1 MDWKLYFVQGIELIF
16 LGIGTYYD
24 VKNQELSLRFLL
36 LFLLLSIFSNLILSY
51 QSLSDFLIGGC
62 IGCVFL
68 GVGWLTKEE
77 IGYGDGIGL
86 VILGILKGWRG
97 LIPIMFMAFLLSGIY
112 GVWKLIG
119 LKESGDSTM
128 PFFPFLL
135 IASIGI
141 ILV

>member
-24 VKNQELSLRFLL
+24 VKNQQLSLRFLL
-36 LFLLLSIFSNLILSY
+36 LFLISSVFGNLTLGY
-51 QSLSDFLIGGC
+51 QSRSDFLIGGC

-135 IASIGI
+135 IASVGMIW
-141 ILV
+141 V

>member
-1 MDWKLYFVQGIELIF
+1 MEWKLYLIQGIEFIF
-16 LGIGTYYD
+16 LGIGSYYD

-36 LFLLLSIFSNLILSY
+36 PFLSISIFSNLILRY
-51 QSLSDFLIGGC
+51 QSQTDWLIGGC

-97 LIPIMFMAFLLSGIY
+97 LIPMMFMAFLLSGIY
-112 GVWKLIG
+112 GEWKLIG
-119 LKESGDSTM
+119 LKESSDSVM

-135 IASIGI
+135 IASVGM
-141 ILV
+141 ILI

>member
-1 MDWKLYFVQGIELIF
+1 MDWKLCFIQGVELIF
-16 LGIGTYYD
+16 LGIGSYYD
-24 VKNQELSLRFLL
+24 VKDQELSTRFLL
-36 LFLLLSIFSNLILSY
+36 IFLLISIIGNLILRY
-51 QSLSDFLIGGC
+51 QNLSDWLTGGC

-68 GVGWLTKEE
+68 GVGWLTKEK

-86 VILGILKGWRG
+86 VTLGILKGWRG
-97 LIPIMFMAFLLSGIY
+97 LMPMMFMAFLLSGIY

-135 IASIGI
+135 ITSVGM

>member
-16 LGIGTYYD
+16 LGIRTYYD

-62 IGCVFL
+62 IGCEFL
-68 GVGWLTKEE
+68 GVGWLRKEE

-86 VILGILKGWRG
+86 V
-97 LIPIMFMAFLLSGIY
+97 S
-112 GVWKLIG
+112 
-119 LKESGDSTM
+119 
-128 PFFPFLL
+128 
-135 IASIGI
+135 
-141 ILV
+141 

>member
-1 MDWKLYFVQGIELIF
+1 MDWKTNFVQGIELMF

-36 LFLLLSIFSNLILSY
+36 LFLLAGIFCNIFFQY

-62 IGCVFL
+62 IGSVFL

-77 IGYGDGIGL
+77 IGYGDGIGI

-97 LIPIMFMAFLLSGIY
+97 LVPMMVMAFLLSGIY

-135 IASIGI
+135 IASMGMMLI
-141 ILV
+141 